1 MRWLY
6 KALSLLGDLKA
17 ARRGPGAL
25 LRRQSRKEAHRRF
38 GRVLRRILKP

>member
-1 MRWLY
+1 VRWLY

-25 LRRQSRKEAHRRF
+25 LRRQGRKEAHRRF

>member
-6 KALSLLGDLKA
+6 KALSLLGDVRA

-25 LRRQSRKEAHRRF
+25 LRRQGRKTGHRWF
-38 GRVLRRILKP
+38 GRLLRRILRP